1 MYSMSFWER
10 ESVFNGIDVF
20 IAGSG
25 IVGLCSA
32 IAMKKIQPAARIVV
46 GDRGFLPYGASTRNA
61 GFACFG
67 SISELLDDLSRES
80 ENEVAKRVE
89 RRWKGLQKLRALL
102 GDEAIGFE
110 NNGGYELFTSNDQ
123 LILDQCLE
131 TLPRMNR
138 MMEEITGKKEI
149 YSLQNENIG
158 TFGFK
163 QVKSLIANSEE
174 GQIHTGNMMVALM
187 RKATAEGVII
197 LNGIEIESL
206 EDHVNHTEIVCNNGL
221 RIHAKKTL
229 LATNGFAKNLI
240 PELEVEPARAQVLI
254 TSPIEKLS
262 FKGIFHYDL
271 GYYYF
276 RNIGNRILFGGGRN
290 MDFETE
296 HTTTFGL
303 TDIIQNRLDELL
315 KTVIIPNTPYE
326 VEMRWSGIMGMG
338 GSKSPIIKKT
348 GHNTYCAVR
357 MGGMGI
363 AIGALVGEE
372 TARMMD
378 DGRWT
383 MDDGRW
389 TIYDLP

>member
-1 MYSMSFWER
+1 MYTMSFWER
-10 ESVFNGIDVF
+10 ESVLHGIDVF
-20 IAGSG
+20 VAGSG

-32 IAMKKIQPAARIVV
+32 IAMKRIHPASRIVV

-67 SISELLDDLSRES
+67 SISELLDDISRES
-80 ENEVAKRVE
+80 ESEVANRVE

-102 GDEAIGFE
+102 GDETIGFE
-110 NNGGYELFTSNDQ
+110 KNGGYELFTVNDR
-123 LILDQCLE
+123 LFCEQCME
-131 TLPRMNR
+131 SLPRMNQ
-138 MMEEITGKKEI
+138 MMQEITGKKEI
-149 YSLQNENIG
+149 YSLQIEKISR
-158 TFGFK
+158 FGFQ
-163 QVKSLIANSEE
+163 QVESFIANSEE
-174 GQIHTGNMMVALM
+174 GQIHTGQMMMALM

-197 LNGIEIESL
+197 LNCIDIESL
-206 EDHVNHTEIVCNNGL
+206 EDHPNHTEMVCKDGL
-221 RIHAKKTL
+221 RIQAKKTL
-229 LATNGFAKNLI
+229 LATNGFAKQLI
-240 PELEVEPARAQVLI
+240 PELKVEPARAQVLI
-254 TSPIEKLS
+254 TSPIEKLP
-262 FKGIFHYDL
+262 FKGIFHYEL

-315 KTVIIPNTPYE
+315 RTVIIPNTPYE
-326 VEMRWSGIMGMG
+326 VDMRWSGIMGMG

-348 GHNTYCAVR
+348 GQNTYCAVR

-372 TARMMD
+372 AAKLIMK
-378 DGRWT
+378 
-383 MDDGRW
+383 
-389 TIYDLP
+389 

>member
-1 MYSMSFWER
+1 MYTMSFWER
-10 ESVFNGIDVF
+10 ESVLHGIDVF
-20 IAGSG
+20 VAGSG

-32 IAMKKIQPAARIVV
+32 IAMKRIHPKARIVV

-67 SISELLDDLSRES
+67 SISELLDDISRES
-80 ENEVAKRVE
+80 ESEVANRVE

-102 GDEAIGFE
+102 GDETIGFE
-110 NNGGYELFTSNDQ
+110 KNGGYELFTVNDR
-123 LILDQCLE
+123 LFCEQCME
-131 TLPRMNR
+131 SLPRMNQ
-138 MMEEITGKKEI
+138 MMQEITGKKEI
-149 YSLQNENIG
+149 YSLQIEKISR
-158 TFGFK
+158 FGFQ
-163 QVKSLIANSEE
+163 QVESFIANSEE
-174 GQIHTGNMMVALM
+174 GQIHTGQMMMALM

-197 LNGIEIESL
+197 LNGIDIESL
-206 EDHVNHTEIVCNNGL
+206 EDHPNHTEMVCKNGL
-221 RIHAKKTL
+221 RIQAKKTL
-229 LATNGFAKNLI
+229 LATNGFAKQLI

-254 TSPIEKLS
+254 TSPIEKLP

-315 KTVIIPNTPYE
+315 RTVIIPNTPYE
-326 VEMRWSGIMGMG
+326 VDMRWSGIMGMG

-348 GHNTYCAVR
+348 GQNTYCAVR

-372 TARMMD
+372 AAKLIMK
-378 DGRWT
+378 
-383 MDDGRW
+383 
-389 TIYDLP
+389 

>member
-1 MYSMSFWER
+1 
-10 ESVFNGIDVF
+10 
-20 IAGSG
+20 
-25 IVGLCSA
+25 
-32 IAMKKIQPAARIVV
+32 MKKIHPKARIVV

-67 SISELLDDLSRES
+67 SISEILDDFSRES
-80 ENEVAKRVE
+80 ETEVAKRIE
-89 RRWKGLQKLRALL
+89 RRWKGLQKLRTLL
-102 GDEAIGFE
+102 GDETIGFE
-110 NNGGYELFTSNDQ
+110 KNGGYELFTANDR
-123 LILDQCLE
+123 LIFEQCME
-131 TLPRMNR
+131 ALPRMNQ
-138 MMEEITGKKEI
+138 MMQEITGKRDM

-158 TFGFK
+158 AFSFK
-163 QVKSLIANSEE
+163 QVESLIANSEE

-197 LNGIEIESL
+197 LNGIEIDGL
-206 EDHVNHTEIVCNNGL
+206 EDHLNHTEVICSNGL

-254 TSPIEKLS
+254 TSPIENLP

-290 MDFETE
+290 MAFEEE
-296 HTTTFGL
+296 HTTSFGL
-303 TDIIQNRLDELL
+303 TETIQNRLDELL
-315 KTVIIPNTPYE
+315 RTVIIPNTPYE

-338 GSKSPIIKKT
+338 GSKSPIINKI
-348 GHNTYCAVR
+348 GQNTYCAVR

-372 TARMMD
+372 AARM
-378 DGRWT
+378 
-383 MDDGRW
+383 
-389 TIYDLP
+389 IYD

>member
-1 MYSMSFWER
+1 MYTMSFWER
-10 ESVFNGIDVF
+10 ESVLHGIDVF
-20 IAGSG
+20 VAGSG

-32 IAMKKIQPAARIVV
+32 IAMKRIHPASRIVV

-67 SISELLDDLSRES
+67 SISELLDDISRES
-80 ENEVAKRVE
+80 ESEVANRVE

-102 GDEAIGFE
+102 GDETIGFE
-110 NNGGYELFTSNDQ
+110 NNGGYELFTANDRMFCE
-123 LILDQCLE
+123 QCME
-131 TLPRMNR
+131 SLPRMNQ
-138 MMEEITGKKEI
+138 MMQEITGKKEI
-149 YSLQNENIG
+149 YSLQIENISR
-158 TFGFK
+158 FGFQ
-163 QVKSLIANSEE
+163 QVESFIANSEE
-174 GQIHTGNMMVALM
+174 GQIHTGQMMMALM

-197 LNGIEIESL
+197 LNGIDIESL
-206 EDHVNHTEIVCNNGL
+206 EDHPNHTEVVCKDGL

-229 LATNGFAKNLI
+229 LATNGFAKQLI

-254 TSPIEKLS
+254 TSPIEKLP

-290 MDFETE
+290 MDFGTE

-315 KTVIIPNTPYE
+315 RTVIIPNTPYE
-326 VEMRWSGIMGMG
+326 VDMRWSGIMGMG

-348 GHNTYCAVR
+348 GQNTYCAVR

-372 TARMMD
+372 AAKMV
-378 DGRWT
+378 
-383 MDDGRW
+383 
-389 TIYDLP
+389 YD